1 MEEDYMFKK
10 IVFLKIYRYLNWK
23 FFKIVQVI
31 KFNNQNHILILKN
44 ILTQFNLFNY
54 LNSIVKG
61 GGIYLLK

>member
-1 MEEDYMFKK
+1 MFKK

-44 ILTQFNLFNY
+44 ILTQFNL
-54 LNSIVKG
+54 LI
-61 GGIYLLK
+61 I

>member
-31 KFNNQNHILILKN
+31 KFNNQNPILILKN
-44 ILTQFNLFNY
+44 ILTQFNL
-54 LNSIVKG
+54 LI
-61 GGIYLLK
+61 I